1 MLFSLD
7 RSIVDK
13 LENRRLDRKDGKR
26 KWAKEEKD
34 MLRGD
39 STHSSTKR

>member
-1 MLFSLD
+1 MLFSLNGTME
-7 RSIVDK
+7 DK
-13 LENRRLDRKDGKR
+13 LENKKLGRKDGKR

-34 MLRGD
+34 MLQGD